1 MAYAKSIAHECGGG
15 ACDKK
20 ATHEVFNIR
29 NSSYGYFCASHAKQ
43 RLKELLRDEAAEI
56 QRLAGRRP
64 NCF

>member
-1 MAYAKSIAHECGGG
+1 MAYAKIIEHACGAG

-29 NSSYGYFCASHAKQ
+29 SASYGCFCASHAKQ
-43 RLKELLRDEAAEI
+43 RLKELLREEAAEI
-56 QRLAGRRP
+56 QKLAGRRL